1 MLLRSL
7 DVARLAGKGARF
19 IMDRRSPDLNEC
31 RQPPLAA
38 RRFNNYFS
46 MPERRRIVALV
57 RRMVLKKLR
66 LLRVAK
72 KMKRCDDLLTMAVDK
87 QDRAG
92 L

>member
-7 DVARLAGKGARF
+7 DVARLAGKGDGF

-31 RQPPLAA
+31 RQPPLVT
-38 RRFNNYFS
+38 RRFSNYFS

-57 RRMVLKKLR
+57 RRMVLKKLG
-66 LLRVAK
+66 LRRAAK

-87 QDRAG
+87 EDRAG